1 MGFFWNANEKSLRES
16 TLSAASV
23 LARLMRDRVENMS
36 GEMKLTP
43 AAHPTSHTR
52 RSPPLPQLDR
62 RLFGTEEGTLLLAAG
77 RVTILSLYFQPL

>member
-23 LARLMRDRVENMS
+23 LARLMRDS
-36 GEMKLTP
+36 GEYE
-43 AAHPTSHTR
+43 R
-52 RSPPLPQLDR
+52 RDEVDPSRSPRLPMLGAPPPLPQLSR
-62 RLFGTEEGTLLLAAG
+62 RLFGREEGTLLLDAG